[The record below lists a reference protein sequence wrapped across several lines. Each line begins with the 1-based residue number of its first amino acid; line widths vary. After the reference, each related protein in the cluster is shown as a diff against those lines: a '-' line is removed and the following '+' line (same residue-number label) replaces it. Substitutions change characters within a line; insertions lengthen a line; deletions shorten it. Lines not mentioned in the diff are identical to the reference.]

1 MGFIHLLIGFFT
13 FWTHIGVQYAA
24 IKNNE
29 ERREKSVYLGVRS
42 IIQTLICAALTVGLL
57 IGAVA
62 LVGLLEG
69 EAALLFIFIIVGIV
83 ACLIGALSTL
93 VQGVI
98 GGLLYMIYQFRLNKR
113 PIRWVA
119 LGVWI
124 AAVVGMIVFVILYVT
139 KYGL

>member
-1 MGFIHLLIGFFT
+1 MGFLHILIGFFT
-13 FWTHIGVQYAA
+13 FWTHIGVQYGL

-42 IIQTLICAALTVGLL
+42 IIQTVICAALTVGLL
-57 IGAVA
+57 FGAVF
-62 LVGLLEG
+62 LVRQLEG
-69 EAALLFIFIIVGIV
+69 EAALLFIFIIIGIIACV
-83 ACLIGALSTL
+83 AGALSAL

-124 AAVVGMIVFVILYVT
+124 AAVVGMILFVILFISNYN
-139 KYGL
+139 L